1 VNKEIMQDRWSQM
14 RAEAQ
19 QRWNKLTDEDFENV
33 TGQVDKLAETV
44 GERYGYSREQAQKEV
59 DHFMRKYGDN
69 IQGTTTR
76 WFGKL
81 GDFLADNPW
90 AAALAGLLVF
100 GLIVSRISRLKNT

>member
-59 DHFMRKYGDN
+59 DRFMHKYGDN
-69 IQGTTTR
+69 IQETTKS

-81 GDFLADNPW
+81 SDFLADNPW
-90 AAALAGLLVF
+90 AAAVAGLLVF
-100 GLIVSRISRLKNT
+100 GLIVSLISRPKDT